1 MRGNDLTLCE
11 WNYLLDNKQELTFTY
26 TNWKNDT
33 RQRKVGSPMSIEYMK
48 GDPKFHPEQQ
58 YRFFLVAFDL
68 EKEEYRDFE
77 LSRMEIDVSE
87 Q

>member
-1 MRGNDLTLCE
+1 MYQTEITIDKTYRGSNERINLKDDKGNLAGYAVTRPDPAKR
-11 WNYLLDNKQELTFTY
+11 DNTVALSEFY
-26 TNWKNDT
+26 
-33 RQRKVGSPMSIEYMK
+33 I
-48 GDPKFHPEQQ
+48 HPEQQ

>member
-33 RQRKVGSPMSIEYMK
+33 RQRKVGSPMSIEYIK
-48 GDPKFHPEQQ
+48 DIVTGKQIGRAH
-58 YRFFLVAFDL
+58 V
-68 EKEEYRDFE
+68 
-77 LSRMEIDVSE
+77 
-87 Q
+87 

>member
-1 MRGNDLTLCE
+1 
-11 WNYLLDNKQELTFTY
+11 
-26 TNWKNDT
+26 
-33 RQRKVGSPMSIEYMK
+33 MSIEYMK

-68 EKEEYRDFE
+68 EKEEYRNFE
-77 LSRMEIDVSE
+77 LSRMEIDVYE

>member
-33 RQRKVGSPMSIEYMK
+33 RQRKIG
-48 GDPKFHPEQQ
+48 
-58 YRFFLVAFDL
+58 
-68 EKEEYRDFE
+68 
-77 LSRMEIDVSE
+77 
-87 Q
+87 